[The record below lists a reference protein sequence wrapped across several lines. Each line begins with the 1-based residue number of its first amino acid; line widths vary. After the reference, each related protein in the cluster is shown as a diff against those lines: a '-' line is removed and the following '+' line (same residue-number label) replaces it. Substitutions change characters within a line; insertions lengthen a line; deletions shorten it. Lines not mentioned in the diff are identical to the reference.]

1 MYALEYHQARVGVR
15 DKELALNFL
24 ASYLRPIDG
33 KLLEVIKEVAAAKKI
48 RMNIELG
55 KQMMNEL
62 RFYEIDPHQIGEL
75 SDDEII
81 EMDQDITAML
91 SKGVED
97 EEEKLSIAE
106 KMIASVESDERRK
119 ERQRILEQEMT
130 IADF

>member
-1 MYALEYHQARVGVR
+1 
-15 DKELALNFL
+15 LNFV

-33 KLLEVIKEVAAAKKI
+33 RLLDVIKEVAAAKKI
-48 RMNIELG
+48 RLNIELG

-62 RFYEIDPHQIGEL
+62 RFYDLDPHEIGEQ

-91 SKGVED
+91 NKGVDD
-97 EEEKLSIAE
+97 EEEKLSIAQ

-119 ERQRILEQEMT
+119 ERTRILEQEMT